1 MRSIDINEKKE
12 LSDTE
17 AAALVGPV
25 GPLGAGRPPS
35 PLNFGQFYAK
45 LVPSEEVVISI
56 L

>member
-17 AAALVGPV
+17 AAAFVGLV
-25 GPLGAGRPPS
+25 GPLGAGRPPT
-35 PLNFGQFYAK
+35 PQGFVKLDAK
-45 LVPSEEVVISI
+45 LFVISI